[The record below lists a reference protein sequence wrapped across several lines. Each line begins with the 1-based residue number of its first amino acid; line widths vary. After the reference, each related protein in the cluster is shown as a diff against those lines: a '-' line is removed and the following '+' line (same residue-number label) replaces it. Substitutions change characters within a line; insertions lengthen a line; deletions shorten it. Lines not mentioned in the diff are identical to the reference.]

1 MSPMWAASDLKVNVE
16 TLDSEAGLETEGVEF
31 FSHRQQTLERTQYTE
46 LLVTSSYSV
55 YYVRWS

>member
-16 TLDSEAGLETEGVEF
+16 TLDSEAGLKTEGVEF

-46 LLVTSSYSV
+46 LLG
-55 YYVRWS
+55 